1 MRVYSVLHR
10 RITTRPQ
17 PETRRVSAGTTTL
30 ENSGE
35 SHMMAQSRNW
45 RLAWRKSKYLWIL
58 FLPCLL
64 YYLIFKYAPM
74 FGLVITFQNYNLF
87 KGIWASEW
95 VGFKYYRMF
104 FENPDFFQLMR
115 NTFLL
120 GLYKLVFGFPAPII
134 LALLLNELKNAVF
147 KRFVQTVS
155 YLPHFI
161 SNVVVAS
168 MVIMFL
174 SPTSGLVNKIIQ
186 SLGFEPI
193 NFMMEPGMFRSI
205 YVLSEIWQHIGWETI
220 IYLAALTA
228 VDPMLYEAASIDGA
242 GRWRKLWNV
251 TLPGIAPTIVILLI
265 MNVGKVLEI
274 GFEKVFLMQNAAIYE
289 TADIISTYVYR
300 VGLEQGNF
308 SYGAAI
314 DLFMGIISLIFI
326 IGANAISRRISE
338 TSLW

>member
-1 MRVYSVLHR
+1 MAHTSVTSGMEEALVLNR
-10 RITTRPQ
+10 RRPGKL
-17 PETRRVSAGTTTL
+17 RRL
-30 ENSGE
+30 W
-35 SHMMAQSRNW
+35 RNN
-45 RLAWRKSKYLWIL
+45 KYLWL
-58 FLPCLL
+58 MFLPCLI
-64 YYLIFKYAPM
+64 YYLVFRYAPM
-74 FGLVITFQNYNLF
+74 FGLVITFKNYNLF
-87 KGIWASEW
+87 RGVWASDW

-104 FENPDFFQLMR
+104 LENPDFLLLMK

-120 GLYKLVFGFPAPII
+120 GIMNLALGFPAPII
-134 LALLLNELKNAVF
+134 LALLLNEVRKAAF

-161 SNVVVAS
+161 SNVIVAS

-174 SPTSGLVNKIIQ
+174 SPTGGLINELITA
-186 SLGFEPI
+186 LGFEPI
-193 NFMMEPGMFRSI
+193 NFMNEPGMFRWI

-228 VDPMLYEAASIDGA
+228 VDPQLYEAASIDGA
-242 GRWRKLWNV
+242 SRMRKLWHV
-251 TLPGIAPTIVILLI
+251 TLPGISFAIVITLI
-265 MNVGKVLEI
+265 LNIGSVLEI
-274 GFEKVFLMQNAAIYE
+274 GFEKVFLLQNPAIYE

-300 VGLEQGNF
+300 IGMEQGNF

-326 IGANAISRRISE
+326 YTANFVSRRVSE